1 MAAVPRPNNQQQAPN
16 QNQQQQQEPVKYTC
30 AACLAEQTLAFDRP
44 LLCNACSSRSSTS
57 RIFFKKRRTEAT
69 LYDTN

>member
-1 MAAVPRPNNQQQAPN
+1 MMNNNQQQNNNN
-16 QNQQQQQEPVKYTC
+16 QQQQQQQEPVKYVC

-44 LLCNACSSRSSTS
+44 LLCNACSSRQSTS

-69 LYDTN
+69 MYDTN